1 MAKCEAW
8 VIYLLQTSAGY
19 HVCDIISTSVV
30 PTHARGDV
38 TLWLYALIEPTK
50 CISDTLERNAESA
63 MDQTNCNLPEFNL
76 DKYPYLHRL
85 WEYEI

>member
-50 CISDTLERNAESA
+50 CMRGMQNQPRTKLIAIC
-63 MDQTNCNLPEFNL
+63 QNL
-76 DKYPYLHRL
+76 
-85 WEYEI
+85 I

>member
-50 CISDTLERNAESA
+50 
-63 MDQTNCNLPEFNL
+63 
-76 DKYPYLHRL
+76 
-85 WEYEI
+85 